1 MYKIIEIVNRK
12 ILINVNDIAYVSVVD
27 NKIAFYMNNTFTITA
42 TCNNATKLYKTIKEF
57 ILDSEANIMQ
67 IE

>member
-12 ILINVNDIAYVSVVD
+12 ILINVNYIAYVAVID
-27 NKIAFYMNNTFTITA
+27 NKIIFYMNNTFTITA
-42 TCNNATKLYKTIKEF
+42 TCDNANKLYKKIKEF
-57 ILDSEANIMQ
+57 ILDPKSDLME

>member
-1 MYKIIEIVNRK
+1 MYKIIEVVNRN
-12 ILINVNDIAYVSVVD
+12 ILINVNNIYYITVID
-27 NKIAFYMNNTFTITA
+27 NKIIFYMNNNFTITA
-42 TCNNATKLYKTIKEF
+42 ECDNANKLYKTIKEF